1 MVKDLVTMQ
10 LTRKFDYFYGIQHLK
25 IITRITGDNIVLEH
39 IIFLGIS
46 HNF

>member
-25 IITRITGDNIVLEH
+25 LITRIMTDITPGH
-39 IIFLGIS
+39 IRFSGIS
-46 HNF
+46 HSF